1 MSEDCQGCRD
11 LAPERLVSRL
21 LLSRWPEGNPVISRA
36 SVSSAEGCRNLDV
49 RYAPPAIAPTL
60 ILEPPPPLA
69 IGGGFGCI
77 LDPKAGVD
85 WPGWVLDEPELD
97 ITTVIGPVGVAF

>member
-1 MSEDCQGCRD
+1 M
-11 LAPERLVSRL
+11 
-21 LLSRWPEGNPVISRA
+21 
-36 SVSSAEGCRNLDV
+36 
-49 RYAPPAIAPTL
+49 

-85 WPGWVLDEPELD
+85 WPRRVLDEPELD